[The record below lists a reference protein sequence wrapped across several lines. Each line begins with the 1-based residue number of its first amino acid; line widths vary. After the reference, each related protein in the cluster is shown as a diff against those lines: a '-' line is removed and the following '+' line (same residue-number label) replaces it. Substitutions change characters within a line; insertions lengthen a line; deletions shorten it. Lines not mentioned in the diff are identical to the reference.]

1 MFLESEQMAGKT
13 VKAQF
18 FLMMLKKL
26 LLLKKKCTS
35 STLARGSYCLVLLH
49 SWSIWISTL
58 EDRKYFENI
67 SYYINLGL
75 KEKQNQVATKA
86 KPWRLLTSWTL
97 TTKTTVWWS
106 RAFHS
111 ESRMM
116 RSLSFSAAVELSL
129 LTKSTLTKSMA
140 ENLVQLSWSLKI
152 LMQFKRLNLV

>member
-1 MFLESEQMAGKT
+1 
-13 VKAQF
+13 
-18 FLMMLKKL
+18 ML
-26 LLLKKKCTS
+26 S
-35 STLARGSYCLVLLH
+35 H
-49 SWSIWISTL
+49 SWSTWISTL

-86 KPWRLLTSWTL
+86 KPWRSLTSWTL

-129 LTKSTLTKSMA
+129 LTKFTLTKSMA
-140 ENLVQLSWSLKI
+140 ENQVQLSWSLKI
-152 LMQFKRLNLV
+152 LMQFKRLNLVSTTLIWAEEQSTFSTATTIFSKRHAISSITESEKSHF